1 MISFLTEVDHNYL
14 DNLKGGAAS
23 VAPTPV
29 PPLIVR
35 PRAIQAVTGVSKSEA
50 LRLEK
55 TNPDFPKRV
64 KIGPR
69 VSGWLYSEL
78 QDYFQNLPRY

>member
-1 MISFLTEVDHNYL
+1 MPDI
-14 DNLKGGAAS
+14 
-23 VAPTPV
+23 P

-35 PRAIQAVTGVSKSEA
+35 PRAIQVVTGLSKSQA

-64 KIGPR
+64 KISPR